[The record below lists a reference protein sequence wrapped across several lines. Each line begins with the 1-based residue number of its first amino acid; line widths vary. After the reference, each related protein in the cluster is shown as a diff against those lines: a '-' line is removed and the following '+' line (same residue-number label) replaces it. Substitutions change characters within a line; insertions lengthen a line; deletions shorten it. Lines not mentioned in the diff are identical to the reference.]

1 MARPVSADKAAG
13 CLVASALGDALG
25 FLVEG
30 GEPGY
35 CADYAAGTFGSM
47 DPPWLEKDDF
57 AFGQYSDDTQLTRE
71 LALSLIACRGFD
83 PANYA
88 RRIAQIFA
96 DDLVV
101 GWGEA
106 TANAAD
112 RLIAG
117 RNWQHSGE
125 PAPSAGNGAAMRVA
139 PIALVFRDPTKRRGA
154 AEMQAS
160 ITHRDPRSRAAA
172 QLVAEAV
179 WIAATESNPR
189 QPANLQRM
197 AEACD
202 ELDPRLSNAVRN
214 MERTL
219 TMADDKALAYIK
231 AVGRDPASPYPEL
244 VGISPFAP
252 PSSLFALYC
261 FLRAPNDPAEVLRSC
276 IAAGGDTDTTACMA
290 GAMVG
295 ARVGLAGLGEQL
307 TGFAEHLNDRG
318 AFGKKDFLA
327 LAKRLVSD

>member
-13 CLVASALGDALG
+13 CLVASAVGDAIG

-35 CADYAAGTFGSM
+35 CADYAANTFASA
-47 DPPWLEKDDF
+47 DPPWLEKDEF

-71 LALSLIACRGFD
+71 LALSLVACRGFD
-83 PANYA
+83 PADYA

-101 GWGEA
+101 GWGQA

-117 RNWQHSGE
+117 RSWQYAAE

-139 PIALVFRDPTKRRGA
+139 PMGLVFRDPGKRRGA

-160 ITHRDPRSRAAA
+160 ITHRDPRARAAS
-172 QLVAEAV
+172 QLIAEAV
-179 WIAATESNPR
+179 WIAATEPNPR
-189 QPANLQRM
+189 HAANIQQM

-219 TMADDKALAYIK
+219 GMSDEKALAYIK

-252 PSSLFALYC
+252 PSSLFAVYC
-261 FLRAPNDPAEVLRSC
+261 FLRAPNDPVEVLKRC

-295 ARVGLAGLGEQL
+295 ARVGLAGLGKQL

-318 AFGKKDFLA
+318 AFGKKELVA